1 MFTTAKV
8 NILGGGDMKRWQ
20 EVAIMILVMLTCCI
34 EF

>member
-8 NILGGGDMKRWQ
+8 NILGGDMKRWQ
-20 EVAIMILVMLTCCI
+20 EVAIMILVMFVCCI